1 MSAPA
6 GLLPGSER
14 FWMSKRVILVLVV
27 VVLVA
32 GAGGYLWWRDNQDLL
47 PDYIASGN
55 GRIEAEE
62 VHIATK
68 YAGRVAEVLVNE
80 GDMVEAGQ
88 VLARMDTGELRASL
102 AAARA
107 GIAQAQENVIEAR
120 AQILQR
126 ESELKFAEEELTRA
140 QTLAAKGHISEQQAD
155 QRRTAHDIAKAV
167 LEAARARLA
176 STRRAVEAAEAQ
188 AELIQTQID
197 DSTLKAPRAGRVQF
211 RLAEPGE
218 VLASGG
224 RVLTLLD
231 LTDVYMTIFLPT
243 DQVGRLLIGNEGR
256 IVLDA
261 VPQFV
266 IPARVS
272 FISAEAQFTPR
283 EVETRSERE
292 KLMFRVKVKIAP
304 DLLRAHIDRVRTG
317 LPGVAYVMLGD
328 GNAWPARFAV
338 NLPSADGQ

>member
-1 MSAPA
+1 MKQSYHALL
-6 GLLPGSER
+6 GLL
-14 FWMSKRVILVLVV
+14 
-27 VVLVA
+27 LVA
-32 GAGGYLWWRDNQDLL
+32 AISTGYVWWQDLRDDL

-62 VHIATK
+62 VHLATK

-88 VLARMDTGELRASL
+88 LLARMDTAELRAEL

-107 GIAQAQENVIEAR
+107 SIAQAEENVVEAR
-120 AQILQR
+120 AQIVQQ
-126 ESELKFAEEELTRA
+126 ESALKFADQELERA
-140 QTLAAKGHISEQQAD
+140 QILVGKGHISQQQAD
-155 QRRTAHDIAKAV
+155 QRQTGRDTAQAT
-167 LEAARARLA
+167 LEAAEARLA
-176 STRRAVEAAEAQ
+176 STRRAVEAAQAQ
-188 AELIQTQID
+188 AERIQTQLEE
-197 DSTLKAPRAGRVQF
+197 STLMAPRAGRVQY

-224 RVLTLLD
+224 RVVTLLD

-243 DQVGRLLIGNEGR
+243 AEIGRLLVGSEAR
-256 IVLDA
+256 IILDA
-261 VPQFV
+261 VPQYV
-266 IPARVS
+266 IPAHVS

-304 DLLRAHIDRVRTG
+304 ALLTAHIEKVRTG
-317 LPGVAYVMLGD
+317 LPGEAYVMLG
-328 GNAWPARFAV
+328 GGQVWPERFAV
-338 NLPSADGQ
+338 NLPPVAVR

>member
-1 MSAPA
+1 
-6 GLLPGSER
+6 
-14 FWMSKRVILVLVV
+14 MSKRVVLIVV
-27 VVLVA
+27 VVALLA
-32 GAGGYLWWRDNQDLL
+32 GASGYLWWRDNHDRL

-62 VHIATK
+62 VQVATR

-88 VLARMDTGELRASL
+88 VLARMDTAELRASL
-102 AAARA
+102 ASARA
-107 GIAQAQENVIEAR
+107 SIAQAQENVIEAR
-120 AQILQR
+120 AQIVQR
-126 ESELKFAEEELTRA
+126 ESELKFAEEDLTRA
-140 QTLAAKGHISEQQAD
+140 ETLVARGHISEQQAD
-155 QRRTAHDIAKAV
+155 QRRTTRDIAKAV
-167 LEAARARLA
+167 LDAARARLA
-176 STRRAVEAAEAQ
+176 STQRAVEAAQAQ
-188 AELIQTQID
+188 AELIETQIN
-197 DSTLKAPRAGRVQF
+197 DSTLAAPRAGRVQY

-243 DQVGRLLIGNEGR
+243 DQIGRLLIGSEGR
-256 IVLDA
+256 IILDA

-266 IPARVS
+266 IPATVS

-292 KLMFRVKVKIAP
+292 KLMFRVKVKIAA
-304 DLLRAHIDRVRTG
+304 DLLREHIEKVRTG
-317 LPGVAYVMLGD
+317 LPGEAYVMLGD
-328 GNAWPARFAV
+328 GGEWPPRFTV
-338 NLPSADGQ
+338 NLPPADGQ

>member
-1 MSAPA
+1 
-6 GLLPGSER
+6 
-14 FWMSKRVILVLVV
+14 MSKRSLLIIV
-27 VVLVA
+27 VVLLAAAVV
-32 GAGGYLWWRDNQDLL
+32 GYLWWQQSQDRL
-47 PDYIASGN
+47 PDHIASGN

-62 VHIATK
+62 VHVATR
-68 YAGRVAEVLVNE
+68 YAGRVAAVLVNE
-80 GDMVEAGQ
+80 GDRVTAGQ
-88 VLARMDTGELRASL
+88 VLAEMDTAELRASL

-107 GIAQAQENVIEAR
+107 AIAQAEENVIEAR
-120 AQILQR
+120 AQIVQR
-126 ESELKFAEEELTRA
+126 ESELKYADEELVRA
-140 QTLAAKGHISEQQAD
+140 ETLVAKGHISEQLAD
-155 QRRTAHDIAKAV
+155 QRRTERDTARAA

-176 STRRAVEAAEAQ
+176 STQRAVEAAQAQ

-197 DSTLKAPRAGRVQF
+197 DSTLKAPRDGRVQY

-224 RVLTLLD
+224 RVVTLLD

-243 DQVGRLLIGNEGR
+243 AQIGRLLVGSEAR
-256 IVLDA
+256 IILDA

-266 IPARVS
+266 IPATVS

-304 DLLRAHIDRVRTG
+304 ELLREHIEKVRTG
-317 LPGVAYVMLGD
+317 LPGEAYVMLGGGD
-328 GNAWPARFAV
+328 AWPERFAV
-338 NLPSADGQ
+338 NLPPVAGQ

>member
-1 MSAPA
+1 MKRSHLALLAVVIVAA
-6 GLLPGSER
+6 G
-14 FWMSKRVILVLVV
+14 
-27 VVLVA
+27 VA
-32 GAGGYLWWRDNQDLL
+32 GFAWWQNQRGGL

-62 VHIATK
+62 IHVAAK

-80 GDMVEAGQ
+80 GDMVAAGQ
-88 VLARMDTGELRASL
+88 VLAHMDTAELRAEL

-107 GIAQAQENVIEAR
+107 GVAQAEENVAEAR
-120 AQILQR
+120 AQIVERQ
-126 ESELKFAEEELTRA
+126 STLKFAEQELQRA
-140 QTLAAKGHISEQQAD
+140 ETLVSRGHISEQQAD
-155 QRRTAHDIAKAV
+155 QRRSARDVARAS
-167 LEAARARLA
+167 LEAAQARLA

-188 AELIQTQID
+188 AVRIETQLAE
-197 DSTLKAPRAGRVQF
+197 STLTAPRAARVQY

-224 RVLTLLD
+224 RVVTLLD

-243 DQVGRLLIGNEGR
+243 ADIGRLLVGNEAR
-256 IVLDA
+256 ILLDA
-261 VPQFV
+261 VPQYV

-292 KLMFRVKVKIAP
+292 KLMFRVKVKIDPA
-304 DLLRAHIDRVRTG
+304 LLTAHIEKVRTG
-317 LPGVAYVMLGD
+317 LPGEAYVMLG
-328 GNAWPARFAV
+328 GGSAWPERFAV
-338 NLPSADGQ
+338 KLPPVAGQ

>member
-1 MSAPA
+1 MKRSYLI
-6 GLLPGSER
+6 LLV
-14 FWMSKRVILVLVV
+14 VILM
-27 VVLVA
+27 VA
-32 GAGGYLWWRDNQDLL
+32 GAFAYLWWKDRQNDL
-47 PDYIASGN
+47 PDFIASGN

-62 VHIATK
+62 VQVATK
-68 YAGRVAEVLVNE
+68 YAGRVAEVLVSE

-88 VLARMDTGELRASL
+88 VLARMDTVELRAGL

-107 GIAQAQENVIEAR
+107 NVAQAEENVIEAR
-120 AQILQR
+120 AQIVQR
-126 ESELKFAEEELTRA
+126 ESELKFAQQELDRA
-140 QTLAAKGHISEQQAD
+140 QALVTRGHISEQQAD
-155 QRRTAHDIAKAV
+155 QRRSTRDTAQAG

-176 STRRAVEAAEAQ
+176 STRRAVEAAQ
-188 AELIQTQID
+188 AEAERIETQIAE
-197 DSTLKAPRAGRVQF
+197 STLTAPRAGRVQF

-224 RVLTLLD
+224 RVVTLLD

-243 DQVGRLLIGNEGR
+243 AQIGRLLVGNEAR

-283 EVETRSERE
+283 EVETLSERE
-292 KLMFRVKVKIAP
+292 KLMFRVKVKIDPA
-304 DLLRAHIDRVRTG
+304 LLTAHIEKVRTG
-317 LPGVAYVMLGD
+317 LPGEAYVMLGG
-328 GNAWPARFAV
+328 GNDWPEHLAA
-338 NLPSADGQ
+338 NLPAEAGQ

>member
-1 MSAPA
+1 
-6 GLLPGSER
+6 
-14 FWMSKRVILVLVV
+14 MSKRIVLIVV
-27 VVLVA
+27 VAALLA
-32 GAGGYLWWRDNQDLL
+32 GAGGYLWWRDNHDRL

-62 VHIATK
+62 VQVATK

-107 GIAQAQENVIEAR
+107 SIAQARENVIEAR
-120 AQILQR
+120 AQIVQR

-140 QTLAAKGHISEQQAD
+140 ETLVARGHISEQQAD
-155 QRRTAHDIAKAV
+155 QRRTTRDTAKAA

-176 STRRAVEAAEAQ
+176 STQRAVEAAEAQ
-188 AELIQTQID
+188 AELIQTQIN
-197 DSTLKAPRAGRVQF
+197 DSTLVAPRAGRVQY

-256 IVLDA
+256 IILDA
-261 VPQFV
+261 VPQFI
-266 IPARVS
+266 IPAKVS

-304 DLLRAHIDRVRTG
+304 ELLREHIEKVRTG
-317 LPGVAYVMLGD
+317 LPGEAYVMLG
-328 GNAWPARFAV
+328 GGGEWPPRFTV
-338 NLPSADGQ
+338 NLPPADGQ

>member
-1 MSAPA
+1 
-6 GLLPGSER
+6 
-14 FWMSKRVILVLVV
+14 MSKRFFLVLV
-27 VVLVA
+27 LVA
-32 GAGGYLWWRDNQDLL
+32 LVAAAAGYVWWRDNHDQL

-62 VHIATK
+62 IQVATK

-80 GDMVEAGQ
+80 GDMVAEGQ
-88 VLARMDTGELRASL
+88 VLARMDTAELRASL

-107 GIAQAQENVIEAR
+107 SIAQAQENVIEAR

-126 ESELKFAEEELTRA
+126 ESELKYAEEELVRA
-140 QTLAAKGHISEQQAD
+140 ETLVAKGHISKQLAD
-155 QRRTAHDIAKAV
+155 QRRTDRDTAKAA
-167 LEAARARLA
+167 LAAARARLA
-176 STRRAVEAAEAQ
+176 STQRAVEAAEAQ

-197 DSTLKAPRAGRVQF
+197 DSTLTAPRDGRVQY

-224 RVLTLLD
+224 RVITLLD

-243 DQVGRLLIGNEGR
+243 AQIGRLLVGSEAR
-256 IVLDA
+256 IILDA
-261 VPQFV
+261 VPQYV
-266 IPARVS
+266 IPAQVS

-292 KLMFRVKVKIAP
+292 KLMFRIKVKIAP
-304 DLLRAHIDRVRTG
+304 ELLREHIEKVRSG
-317 LPGVAYVMLGD
+317 LPGEAYVMLG
-328 GNAWPARFAV
+328 GGEAWPERFAV
-338 NLPSADGQ
+338 NLPPVAGQ